1 MQIGVNL
8 ENIVLVDEVFRTSR
22 GLPKNYISRAHVD
35 DLFIDSLA
43 KQTHIVIHGSSKQGK
58 TSLRKKNLLESDY
71 ISVTCS
77 NTWGIADINESILK
91 RAGYKITVSESKTL
105 KGTNKVSLS
114 VGLADTKIGT
124 DISMELARQINKQSL
139 ELDLENTNDVISALK
154 EINSNK
160 FIVLEDFHYLSIDT
174 QVDFSI
180 ALKAYHEESSLC
192 FIIVGVWLEDDRLT
206 TFNGDLAGRIVSVN
220 ADKWLDENIDELFI
234 VSEALLNISFSESFK
249 KSAKERCNGSIF
261 LVQQL
266 CMKVCEAQN
275 ITKTQHEQTLVA
287 KNIDI
292 TNEIKSVLDMHTG
305 RFTKFLMDFSAGFQ
319 PTDLE
324 LYKWILFVLVTI
336 DEKFLLEGLPIQAV
350 RRQIQKFHPRRS
362 EVSIKKLSGALNKS
376 VSLQLDNRT
385 KPIVFEYDANRSR
398 VKVVDKSFLLW
409 KQFQELPELLG
420 YIDLEELAEAEL
432 I

>member
-1 MQIGVNL
+1 M

-22 GLPKNYISRAHVD
+22 DLPMNYISRAHVD
-35 DLFIDSLA
+35 DLFVDSLA

-71 ISVTCS
+71 ISITCS

-91 RAGYKITVSESKTL
+91 RAGYQITVSESKTL
-105 KGTNKVSLS
+105 KGTSKVSLS
-114 VGLADTKIGT
+114 VGLTDTKIGS
-124 DISMELARQINKQSL
+124 DISMELARQINKKSL

-154 EINSNK
+154 EIDFDR
-160 FIVLEDFHYLSIDT
+160 FIVLEDFHYLDIDT

-206 TFNGDLAGRIVSVN
+206 TFNGDLAGRIVSIN
-220 ADKWLDENIDELFI
+220 ADMWLDENIDELFT
-234 VSEALLNISFSESFK
+234 VSEALLNISFTENFK
-249 KSAKERCNGSIF
+249 NCVKEKCNGSIF

-275 ITKTQHEQTLVA
+275 ISKTQPEQTVVA

-292 TNEIKSVLDMHTG
+292 TDEIKSVLDMHTG

-319 PTDLE
+319 PTELE
-324 LYKWILFVLVTI
+324 LYKWILFALVTI
-336 DEKFLLEGLPIQAV
+336 DEKFLLEGLPIQAL
-350 RRQIQKFHPRRS
+350 RRQIQTAHPKKS
-362 EVSIKKLSGALNKS
+362 EVSLKKLSGALNKS

-409 KQFQELPELLG
+409 KQFQELPELLE
-420 YIDLEELAEAEL
+420 YIDLEDLAAEFV
-432 I
+432 